1 MDNDNKIM
9 KNYILLKNKKI
20 EELNNINNNNVY
32 NVLDNI
38 NYNKK
43 EINNIIIELK
53 KTQTG
58 IYLEE

>member
-20 EELNNINNNNVY
+20 EELNNINDNNVY
-32 NVLDNI
+32 DVLDNI

-53 KTQTG
+53 KKSK
-58 IYLEE
+58 